1 MCFMARLTAL
11 VFLIHIYA
19 LAEAEN
25 VPPANNE
32 DGEVPQFELHNG
44 VKVPLVGLGCASGV
58 REEHVLSALDAG
70 YRFFDTAQSYKWG
83 YKEDEVGEAVTAYE
97 SSSPNAGDADNSQTE
112 AADVFVQTKIH
123 PENLG
128 YDATRLAVQ
137 VSLKRL
143 KADRID
149 SVLIHKPRCWE
160 GACNKEPEGTWQ
172 DSWKAL
178 EEFVDAGI
186 VGAIGICD
194 VDDRLL
200 DELLQQRIKPHI
212 IQNWMDPFHQYKGIR
227 QRCKEEGILF
237 QAYSSLGSQ
246 WVHHRGHSTNPVLT
260 NPTLE
265 GIANKYSVS
274 VAQVIINWATRHSV
288 SVLPASTNAQ
298 RQKNNLNS
306 FGFQL
311 SDEEMLAIDNLDG
324 KVPKPAEKNPNEV
337 SVVFANHGDGPI
349 NSFWVSD
356 SNEEIHV
363 GSINAG
369 GGELLLTSFQGHRFV
384 FRDEDGSI
392 KGEHVVHRGNGQE
405 QRHVVHGEL

>member
-1 MCFMARLTAL
+1 MARQIVLL
-11 VFLIHIYA
+11 FLMHACA
-19 LAEAEN
+19 LAAAAEI
-25 VPPANNE
+25 VPPVHNNSE
-32 DGEVPQFELHNG
+32 GEVSQFQLHNG
-44 VKVPLVGLGCASGV
+44 VRVPLVGLGCASGV
-58 REEHVLSALDAG
+58 REQHVRSALDAG
-70 YRFFDTAQSYKWG
+70 YRFFDTAQSYSWG
-83 YKEDEVGEAVTAYE
+83 YHEDEVGAAVAAYK
-97 SSSPNAGDADNSQTE
+97 SSVLSAGDADDGQITE
-112 AADVFVQTKIH
+112 PADVFVQTKIH

-128 YDATRLAVQ
+128 YDATRLAVH

-143 KADRID
+143 KTDRID

-160 GACNKEPEGTWQ
+160 GACSKEPEGTWQ
-172 DSWKAL
+172 DSWRAL

-212 IQNWMDPFHQYKGIR
+212 IQNWMDPLHQYKGIR

-265 GIANKYSVS
+265 GIAKKYDVS
-274 VAQVIINWATRHSV
+274 VAQVIINWATRHGV

-298 RQKNNLNS
+298 RQKDNLNS

-311 SDEEMLAIDNLDG
+311 S
-324 KVPKPAEKNPNEV
+324 
-337 SVVFANHGDGPI
+337 
-349 NSFWVSD
+349 
-356 SNEEIHV
+356 
-363 GSINAG
+363 
-369 GGELLLTSFQGHRFV
+369 
-384 FRDEDGSI
+384 
-392 KGEHVVHRGNGQE
+392 
-405 QRHVVHGEL
+405 

>member
-1 MCFMARLTAL
+1 MCFMARLSAL
-11 VFLIHIYA
+11 VFLIHIYS
-19 LAEAEN
+19 LAGAEKI
-25 VPPANNE
+25 VPPAHNH

-44 VKVPLVGLGCASGV
+44 VKVALVGLGCASGV
-58 REEHVLSALDAG
+58 REQHVASALDAG
-70 YRFFDTAQSYKWG
+70 YRFFDTAQSYSWG
-83 YKEDEVGEAVTAYE
+83 YHEDEVGEAVAAYK
-97 SSSPNAGDADNSQTE
+97 SSSPRAGDDQT
-112 AADVFVQTKIH
+112 ATAHVFVQTKIH

-137 VSLKRL
+137 ASLKRL
-143 KADRID
+143 KNDYID

-160 GACNKEPEGTWQ
+160 GACTKEPEGTWQ

-227 QRCKEEGILF
+227 QRCKAEGILF

-265 GIANKYSVS
+265 SIANKYGVS
-274 VAQVIINWATRHSV
+274 VAQVIINWATRHGV
-288 SVLPASTNAQ
+288 SVLPASTNADRQ
-298 RQKNNLNS
+298 RDNLNS

-311 SDEEMLAIDNLDG
+311 SDEEMMAIDNLDG
-324 KVPKPAEKNPNEV
+324 KAPKPAEKNPNEV
-337 SVVFANHGDGPI
+337 SVVFANHGDGVI
-349 NSFWVSD
+349 NSFWVSNSD
-356 SNEEIHV
+356 EEIHV
-363 GSINAG
+363 GSISAD
-369 GGELLLTSFQGHRFV
+369 GGELALTSFHGHRFV
-384 FRDEDGSI
+384 FRDEDGSM
-392 KGEHVVHRGNGQE
+392 KGEHMVHRKNGQE
-405 QRHVVHGEL
+405 QRHVIHGEL